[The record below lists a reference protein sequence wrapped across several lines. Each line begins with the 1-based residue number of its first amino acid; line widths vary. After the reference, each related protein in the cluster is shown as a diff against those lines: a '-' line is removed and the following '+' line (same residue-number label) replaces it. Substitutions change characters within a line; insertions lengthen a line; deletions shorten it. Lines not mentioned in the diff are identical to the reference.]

1 MRARMNAVIASL
13 VLCLGIAGVAVAGIA
28 NRSATATEVD
38 ITLRDGKL
46 AVSPTT
52 FTAGKV
58 ILVVTNKGKVA
69 HALAIMGTRL
79 QPRHTPTL
87 KSGKSATL
95 TLTLVIGKYH
105 VWDTITSSMS
115 RATMLMVKAPKTSVI
130 TSGGSTSG
138 GTTSG
143 GTTSG
148 GSTSP
153 PAGPGGGT
161 GTLTTDDP
169 CAGHTM

>member
-1 MRARMNAVIASL
+1 MRARMNAVIASV
-13 VLCLGIAGVAVAGIA
+13 VLGLGIAGVAVGGIA
-28 NRSATATEVD
+28 NRAATTTEVD
-38 ITLRDGKL
+38 VTLRDGRL
-46 AVSPTT
+46 AVSPIT
-52 FTAGKV
+52 FKAGKV
-58 ILVVTNKGKVA
+58 LLVVTNKGKLA

-79 QPRHTPTL
+79 QPKHTPTL

-95 TLTLVIGKYH
+95 TLTLVSGKYH

-115 RATMLMVKAPKTSVI
+115 RATMLTVKPSTVLVVGS
-130 TSGGSTSG
+130 GSTSG
-138 GTTSG
+138 GSTSG

-153 PAGPGGGT
+153 PAGPGGGS